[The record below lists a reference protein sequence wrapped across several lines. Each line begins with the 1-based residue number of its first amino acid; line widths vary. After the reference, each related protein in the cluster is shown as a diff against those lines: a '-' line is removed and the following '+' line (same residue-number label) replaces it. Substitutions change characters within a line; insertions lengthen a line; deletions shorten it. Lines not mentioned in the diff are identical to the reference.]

1 MKWHSGENYPACVR
15 PAGKFKERILSSIN
29 DPIADM
35 LTRIR
40 NATAV
45 KHTSLDMPASKI
57 KLSIVELL
65 RNEGYIKHFET
76 IAGDPQDVLRVHLLY
91 REDKAPGIRGLKRV
105 SKPGLRIYV
114 GQGEIP
120 RVAGG
125 LGTAIISTSR
135 GLMTDRDAWRKKI
148 GGEVLCYVW

>member
-1 MKWHSGENYPACVR
+1 
-15 PAGKFKERILSSIN
+15 
-29 DPIADM
+29 
-35 LTRIR
+35 
-40 NATAV
+40 
-45 KHTSLDMPASKI
+45 MPASKI
-57 KLSIVELL
+57 KISILELL
-65 RNEGYIKHFET
+65 RREGYIRQFET
-76 IAGDPQDVLRVHLLY
+76 IAGDPQDILRVHLLY
-91 REDKAPGIRGLKRV
+91 REDKDPGIRGLKRV

-135 GLMTDRDAWRKKI
+135 GLMTDRDAWKRKI

>member
-1 MKWHSGENYPACVR
+1 MRWHSEANCLECAR
-15 PAGKFKERILSSIN
+15 LAGKVKERDLSSIN

-45 KHTSLDMPASKI
+45 KHSSLDMPTSKI

-65 RNEGYIKHFET
+65 RKEGYIKHFET
-76 IAGDPQDVLRVHLLY
+76 IARDPQDVLRVHLLY
-91 REDKAPGIRGLKRV
+91 REDKDPGIRGLKRV

-125 LGTAIISTSR
+125 LGTAILSTSK
-135 GLMTDRDAWRKKI
+135 GLMTGRDAWKQKI

>member
-1 MKWHSGENYPACVR
+1 MNCPECEK
-15 PAGKFKERILSSIN
+15 PAGKLKERNLSSIN

-45 KHTSLDMPASKI
+45 KHSSLDMPASKI
-57 KLSIVELL
+57 KISILELL
-65 RNEGYIKHFET
+65 RREGYIKQFET

-91 REDKAPGIRGLKRV
+91 REDKDPGIRGLKRV

-135 GLMTDRDAWRKKI
+135 GLMTDRDAWKRKI